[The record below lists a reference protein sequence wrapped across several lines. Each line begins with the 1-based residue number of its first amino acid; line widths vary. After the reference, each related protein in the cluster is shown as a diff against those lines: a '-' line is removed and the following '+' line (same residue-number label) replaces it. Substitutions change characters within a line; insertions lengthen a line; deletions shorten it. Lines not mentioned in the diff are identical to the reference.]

1 MKTIVV
7 KVNLIN
13 CEIGIFANL
22 NGSETR
28 TLQRIGRLL
37 RHEHPKL
44 IIPYYIHTREE
55 EIVEEMKQN
64 YNQDLIK
71 IINYGSNKTRLVD
84 KVIL

>member
-71 IINYGSNKTRLVD
+71 ICEL
-84 KVIL
+84 